1 MLGKK
6 AYAIFKKA
14 NDGVSE
20 TQRIALKNGS
30 VSAFEAS
37 ITLGKPAWDEF
48 LAEGLPKMT
57 AEEQAFFDNETEEY
71 CRLINDWQIR
81 ENRDI
86 RGDAWEYAKK
96 HGFCGLEIPK
106 EYGGL
111 GFSHY
116 AHGMIMAKIAS
127 RSPVMGATTM
137 VPNSLAGGELFV
149 HYGTEAQ
156 KKYWLPKLARGEVI
170 SCFCLTSPFAG
181 SDATSLQDTGTV
193 FKGDDGKLYIRM
205 NFDKRY
211 STNSPIADLT
221 QPAIQL
227 LDPDNLLGKKDG
239 ITIILMPRSTPG
251 LHIGDRHFPLGSPFP
266 NGPIK
271 GKDVIIPMEADMD
284 GVTLD
289 SIMGGPDYAGEG
301 WEQLTNCLLIGRAI
315 SLPASAA
322 GSAQNATYAAGSY
335 AAMRMQF
342 GLPIA
347 KMEGIQK
354 VLAAMAG
361 KTYLID
367 ALRNGP
373 LHDMDQANRKGEH
386 YGSAIGSTFSKLY
399 ATELARE
406 VVMGGMDVLA
416 GKAVMDGPSNPLASS
431 YLAGPT
437 GITVEGANIMSENLM
452 GPGMLFTL
460 GHPYSLPEMNIAQ
473 DVKDGKIT
481 QAEAYKRSTPMLL
494 KHAGYTITNFFR
506 SAALGLTQGWGSHV
520 PHSGPDAKHYRHIN
534 RLSSSYAYSL
544 NVSMLLLGKDLQA
557 RQNTAARYGQVYG
570 HLYMAGL
577 VLRRWDAEGRREDHK
592 DLMEWAAGYC
602 LTKAEAALDDLIR
615 NHPRQLSKQEKISR
629 SKRQEEVN
637 GMPDGMQKTLALQEL
652 SEIPNSSLAK
662 MLLRPV
668 TLPFGASSR
677 MASDNVIRRLSTIVT
692 NPCEAR
698 DLLTPN
704 VYRASALNDPMY
716 LMEAAFKE
724 WSKQAPETFAISNAQ
739 REGKVIKVDN
749 YFAVIA
755 DAKAKG
761 IVSDVQAGA
770 LEASYKDLLNVML
783 VDQFNM
789 ELKGPGA
796 YGPVHQQAAPAAFK
810 VA

>member
-1 MLGKK
+1 MIKMLGKT
-6 AYAIFKKA
+6 AYKIFKKA

-20 TQRIALKNGS
+20 TQKTALKNGS

-37 ITLGKPAWDEF
+37 ITWGRPAWGPF
-48 LAEGLPKMT
+48 MAEGNAKMT
-57 AEEQAFFDNETEEY
+57 AEEQSFFDNETEEY
-71 CRLINDWQIR
+71 CRLINDWDIR
-81 ENRDI
+81 ENREI

-96 HGFCGLEIPK
+96 HKFCGLEIPK

-127 RSPVMGATTM
+127 RSPTMGATTM

-156 KKYWLPKLARGEVI
+156 KKYWLPKLASGEVI

-211 STNSPIADLT
+211 STLAPIADLT

-227 LDPDNLLGKKDG
+227 LDPDNLLGKKEG
-239 ITIILMPRSTPG
+239 ITIVLMPRNTPG
-251 LHIGDRHFPLGSPFP
+251 LQIGDRHFPLGSPFP

-289 SIMGGPDYAGEG
+289 TIMGGKDMAGEG

-322 GSAQNATYAAGSY
+322 GSAQLATYVAGSY
-335 AAMRMQF
+335 AAMRIQF

-347 KMEGIQK
+347 DMEGVQK
-354 VLAAMAG
+354 CLAAMAG
-361 KTYLID
+361 KTYMID

-399 ATELARE
+399 ATEMARS
-406 VVMGGMDVLA
+406 VVTNGMDILA
-416 GKAVMDGPSNPLASS
+416 GKAVMDGPSNPLASA

-437 GITVEGANIMSENLM
+437 GITVEGANIMGENLM

-460 GHPYSLPEMNIAQ
+460 GHPYTVPEMNIAQ
-473 DVKDGKIT
+473 GVKDGKYT
-481 QAEAYKRSTPMLL
+481 EEEAYKLSQPMLL
-494 KHAGYTITNFFR
+494 KHGVYALTNFFR
-506 SAALGLTQGWGSHV
+506 SAALGITQGWGSHA
-520 PHSGPDAKHYRHIN
+520 PHSGPDARHYRRIN
-534 RLSSSYAYSL
+534 RLSAAYAYSL

-557 RQNTAARYGQVYG
+557 RQMTAARYGQVYA
-570 HLYMAGL
+570 HLYSAGL
-577 VLRRWDAEGRREDHK
+577 VLRRWNAEGRRPDHK
-592 DLMEWAAGYC
+592 DAMEWAVGYC
-602 LTKAEAALDDLIR
+602 MTNAETALHELIK
-615 NHPRQLSKQEKISR
+615 NHPRQLSKEEKIAR
-629 SKRQEEVN
+629 SNRREEVYA
-637 GMPDGMQKTLALQEL
+637 MPNSVEKTAALQEL
-652 SEIPNSSLAK
+652 AEIPTSKLAK
-662 MLLRPV
+662 ALLRAV
-668 TLPFGASSR
+668 TLPFGASNR
-677 MASDNVIRRLSTIVT
+677 MASDNVIRRLSVITSI
-692 NPCEAR
+692 PCEAR

-704 VYRASALNDPMY
+704 VYRASAASDPMY
-716 LMEAAFKE
+716 LMEEAFQEMSPCK
-724 WSKQAPETFAISNAQ
+724 PEIFKISNAQ
-739 REGKVIKVDN
+739 REGKVLKSDN
-749 YFAVIA
+749 YFMVIA

-761 IVSDVQAGA
+761 ILSPERADA
-770 LEASYKDLLNVML
+770 LEANYKDRLNVML
-783 VDQFNM
+783 VDQFNGS
-789 ELKGPGA
+789 LRGPGA
-796 YGPVHQQAAPAAFK
+796 YGAVHQPMAYKAA
-810 VA
+810 